1 MTDITMTPAEVLRL
15 FWRQTRQAAVPLTV
29 DELGWRMGIK
39 RPSSSLSVRS
49 LIEAGYLDTT
59 KDGSGV
65 DYRRVYF
72 VTERGD
78 ALLQRAYARR
88 VAA

>member
-15 FWRQTRQAAVPLTV
+15 FWWQTRMAAVPLTV
-29 DELGWRMGIK
+29 DELGERMGIK
-39 RPSSSLSVRS
+39 RPSSSPPVRS
-49 LIEAGYLDTT
+49 LIEAGYLSTK
-59 KDGSGV
+59 KDGPGV
-65 DYRRVYF
+65 DHRRVYF
-72 VTERGD
+72 VTERGE